1 MIEGTYAVYRGLT
14 CKVIA
19 HTGNEV
25 EVVTDVSSDI
35 AEHLGFEPSEVQHEP
50 QVMYHKWIPL
60 DDIDELYE
68 LKQEARY
75 RGTVFDLFYDNETPM
90 IGTEEA
96 DKATAFG
103 LAEVHSNYYSKAVKE
118 DEIENIIFHQD
129 LK

>member
-1 MIEGTYAVYRGLT
+1 M
-14 CKVIA
+14 
-19 HTGNEV
+19 
-25 EVVTDVSSDI
+25 VTDVSSDI